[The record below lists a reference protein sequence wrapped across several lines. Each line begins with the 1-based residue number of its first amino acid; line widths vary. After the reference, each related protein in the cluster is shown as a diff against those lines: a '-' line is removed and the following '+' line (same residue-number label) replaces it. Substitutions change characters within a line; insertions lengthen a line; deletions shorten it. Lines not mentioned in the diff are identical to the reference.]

1 MNPTDI
7 LHPKQREPSK
17 CYLVNKLRDAVFSW
31 RQQGYPGATET
42 SKRLLQFWFEE
53 DHLIEKNEPFQFWFC
68 QREAIETLIYIY
80 EVLKKRKF
88 IEMAQEFGSGPIGM
102 YHPEF
107 DKYPLYA
114 FKMATGSGKTFV
126 MAFAIIW
133 SYFNYIKESKQEY
146 TSKFLLIA
154 PNVIV
159 YERLK
164 RDFEDG
170 KIFKQYPFI
179 PDEWKQDFDLKVILR
194 EDPINIIPENVLF
207 LTNIQQLQERE
218 KQDIEIEDI
227 LELGEAVLKDKLK
240 EENRIKQVILACP
253 NLMILKD
260 EAHHIYHVEKAWKK
274 ILLNLHEGLK
284 NTQGFGINMELDFS
298 ATPKTETGAFFPWI
312 IVDFSLKEAIEM
324 NILKRP
330 LKGKV
335 GRAKEIASTKA
346 HEKYRAWIDA
356 GVRRWRDYK
365 QKLQKLNKRPI
376 LFIMCENTD
385 AANDVYDYL
394 NSITDLKGKVLL
406 IHTNLQGEVIGGV
419 SDILKD
425 IPQKELINKVR
436 EIAKNIDEPDPKKN
450 PYEAIVSVLMLNE
463 GWDVRNVTIV
473 VGLRSYTSKRKVLPE
488 QVIGRGLR
496 KMFPDQPAGNARN
509 LINMLEVIGP
519 PGLTNILEK
528 LEQEEKIKFDT
539 FDVSEPINIT
549 TILVDENKLKFD
561 FSIPIISPRIE
572 RKQLDINKVNLSS
585 FEKGNF
591 ELGNKVIKT
600 PYIAEDMIKKVIV
613 IEKQWTLPVPQDTN
627 SVISYYTQKILK
639 ELKLPI
645 TTNFSLLY
653 PIVKKYVQDRL
664 FKNKVKLDDPRVLYV
679 LSEPETEEFILKLFI
694 DNLRNLTFKTE
705 KPRLIENRAIKN
717 TEPFPWSRQVYPANK
732 TVFNYIPCENELE
745 VKFAKFLDSANDI
758 ISFVKIVPR
767 IGFFIEYIS
776 SSGQLRLYYPDFIV
790 LTKKKEYFLIE
801 TKGLVDV
808 DVPKKDER
816 AKQWCQDVTKLTG
829 KKWNFIRID
838 QNIFLERHYS
848 KFYELIKS
856 IQTAKRTK
864 SGRKEC

>member
-1 MNPTDI
+1 MNPIDI
-7 LHPKQREPSK
+7 LDPKQREPSK

-31 RQQGYPGATET
+31 RQQGYPGSTQT
-42 SKRLLQFWFEE
+42 TKRLLQFWFEE
-53 DHLIEKNEPFQFWFC
+53 DHLREENEPFQFWFC

-88 IEMAQEFGSGPIGM
+88 IDLAQEFGSGPIGL

-133 SYFNYIKESKQEY
+133 SYFNHTKENKQDY
-146 TSKFLLIA
+146 TSKFLLIS
-154 PNVIV
+154 PNLIV

-170 KIFKQYPFI
+170 KIFKEYPFI

-194 EDPINIIPENVLF
+194 EDPINVIPEHVLF
-207 LTNIQQLQERE
+207 LTNIQQLHEQKNKTIEVEDFLGLE
-218 KQDIEIEDI
+218 KPVI
-227 LELGEAVLKDKLK
+227 KDKLK
-240 EENRIKQVILACP
+240 EENRIKEVILTCP

-274 ILLNLHEGLK
+274 ILLDLHEHLK
-284 NTQGFGINMELDFS
+284 SAQGFGINMELDFS

-356 GVRRWRDYK
+356 GVRRWREYK
-365 QKLQKLNKRPI
+365 QKLQKLNKKPI
-376 LFIMCENTD
+376 LFIMCEDTK

-394 NSITDLKGKVLL
+394 NSIIDLKGKVLL
-406 IHTNLQGEVIGGV
+406 IHTNLQGEVERE
-419 SDILKD
+419 
-425 IPQKELINKVR
+425 ELNKLR
-436 EIAKNIDEPDPKKN
+436 EIAKNIDESDPKKN

-473 VGLRSYTSKRKVLPE
+473 VGLRSYTSQREVLPE

-496 KMFPDQPAGNARN
+496 KMFPDQPSGNAHN

-519 PGLTNILEK
+519 PGLTNILER

-539 FDVSEPINIT
+539 FDISEPINIS
-549 TILVDENKLKFD
+549 TILVEENKLKFD

-572 RKQLDINKVNLSS
+572 KKQLPISKLNLSS
-585 FEKGNF
+585 FKKGNF

-600 PYIAEDMIKKVIV
+600 RYIAEDIINKAIV

-639 ELKLPI
+639 ELKFP
-645 TTNFSLLY
+645 TNTNFSLLY
-653 PIVKKYVQDRL
+653 PIVKKYIQDRL
-664 FKNKVKLDDPRVLYV
+664 FKNKVNLEDPRVLYV
-679 LSEPETEEFILKLFI
+679 LSEPEAEKFILKLFT
-694 DNLRNLTFKTE
+694 DKLGNPTFKTQ
-705 KPRLIENRAIKN
+705 KPKLIKNIAIKN

-732 TVFNYIPCENELE
+732 TVFNYVPCDNELE
-745 VKFAKFLDSANDI
+745 IKFAKFLDSANDI
-758 ISFVKIVPR
+758 ISFVKIVPKF
-767 IGFFIEYIS
+767 GFFIEYIA
-776 SSGQLRLYYPDFIV
+776 SSGQFRLYYPDFIV

-816 AKQWCQDVTKLTG
+816 AKQWCKDVTDLTG

-838 QNIFLERHYS
+838 QNIFLEHHYS
-848 KFYELIKS
+848 NFYELIKS
-856 IQTAKRTK
+856 ISVTKRTK
-864 SGRKEC
+864 SLEKNAN